1 MKIDRHNYEEYF
13 LLYIDNELT
22 VEQMKHVELFVTEN
36 PDLEEE
42 FVMLQQ
48 SRLIVDDTIVFDDKH
63 LLMKDENDSFI
74 NMGNYEEWLVSYV
87 DHEVNDDQRIAIE
100 KFTATHPHVQQE
112 LALFQQTKLQPEKI
126 FFADKQVLYKREKAR
141 IVSMQWWR
149 VSVAAMLVLA
159 AGIGL
164 FSILSKK
171 ASTGGTIAQ
180 TETEKITKQQ
190 PVSTPNATS
199 SNKKT
204 SAPIGPEQPTIENH
218 SLATTTN
225 DKVVKKSSRKGKI
238 FADKKSNEPRLA
250 VNSTRAHVV
259 TSEQTVVQPV
269 QTKSPEI
276 AKLNENALNEKINTR
291 KIVDNSVTNPTVETP
306 HVMYASNTDNDE
318 NKRFRGF
325 FRKASRIIERSTNVN
340 PNANDDRVLI
350 GGMAI
355 NLK

>member
-13 LLYIDNELT
+13 LLYIDNELN
-22 VEQMKHVELFVTEN
+22 VEQMKQVELFVTEN

-42 FVMLQQ
+42 LVMLQQ
-48 SRLIVDDTIVFDDKH
+48 SKLVPDDSIVFDEKH
-63 LLMKDENDSFI
+63 LLMKEENDSFI
-74 NMGNYEEWLVSYV
+74 NTNNYEEWLVSYV
-87 DHEVNDDQRIAIE
+87 DNEVNEEQRIAIE
-100 KFTATHPHVQQE
+100 KFAATHSHVQQE
-112 LALFQQTKLQPEKI
+112 LALFQQSKLQPEKI
-126 FFADKQVLYKREKAR
+126 FFADKEALYRRENAR
-141 IVSMQWWR
+141 IVSIQWWR
-149 VSVAAMLVLA
+149 ISVAAMLVLA

-164 FSILSKK
+164 FSIFNKK
-171 ASTGGTIAQ
+171 PSTGGTIAT
-180 TETEKITKQQ
+180 TETKETTKQQ
-190 PVSTPNATS
+190 SASTSNAGS
-199 SNKKT
+199 SNKNT
-204 SAPIGPEQPTIENH
+204 SIPVSPVQPAPDKQN
-218 SLATTTN
+218 LATRTN
-225 DKVVKKSSRKGKI
+225 DKVEKKRKIVRDEKI
-238 FADKKSNEPRLA
+238 NEQSLA
-250 VNSTRAHVV
+250 VNSTRAHVD
-259 TSEQTVVQPV
+259 TPEKIAVQSV

-291 KIVDNSVTNPTVETP
+291 KIVDNSVTYPPVETP

>member
-1 MKIDRHNYEEYF
+1 MRIDRHNYEEYF

-22 VEQMKHVELFVTEN
+22 VEQMKQVELFVTEN

-48 SRLIVDDTIVFDDKH
+48 SRLVPDNRIVFEEKH
-63 LLMKDENDSFI
+63 LLMKEENDSFI
-74 NMGNYEEWLVSYV
+74 NLNNYEEWLVAYV
-87 DHEVNDDQRIAIE
+87 DNEVNEEQGDAIE
-100 KFTATHPHVQQE
+100 KFAATHPQVQQE
-112 LALFQQTKLQPEKI
+112 LALFRQTKLQSEKI
-126 FFADKQVLYKREKAR
+126 FFADKEVLYKRERAT

-149 VSVAAMLVLA
+149 ISVAAMLVLA

-164 FSILSKK
+164 FSIFNKK
-171 ASTGGTIAQ
+171 HPTGNGTIAK
-180 TETEKITKQQ
+180 EVI
-190 PVSTPNATS
+190 
-199 SNKKT
+199 KK
-204 SAPIGPEQPTIENH
+204 EQPASPTNINASKRDTSGHVGPVQPAPENQN
-218 SLATTTN
+218 LATRTI
-225 DKVVKKSSRKGKI
+225 DKIEKKDNRQRKIIGDEKG
-238 FADKKSNEPRLA
+238 NEPQLA
-250 VNSTRAHVV
+250 VNSTRAHVL
-259 TSEQTVVQPV
+259 TSEQIAVQSV

-291 KIVDNSVTNPTVETP
+291 KIVDTSVTSRTVETP

-340 PNANDDRVLI
+340 PTANDDRVLI

>member
-22 VEQMKHVELFVTEN
+22 VEQMKQVELFVTEN

-42 FVMLQQ
+42 LVMLHQ
-48 SRLIVDDTIVFDDKH
+48 SRLIPDDTVVFDDKH
-63 LLMKDENDSFI
+63 LLMKEENDSFI
-74 NMGNYEEWLVSYV
+74 NMKNYEEWLVSYV
-87 DHEVNDDQRIAIE
+87 DNELNEEQRIAVE
-100 KFTATHPHVQQE
+100 KFAANHPRVQQE
-112 LALFQQTKLQPEKI
+112 LGLFRQTKLQPEKI
-126 FFADKQVLYKREKAR
+126 FFADKEVLYKRENAR

-149 VSVAAMLVLA
+149 ISVAAMLVLA

-164 FSILSKK
+164 FFIFNKRS
-171 ASTGGTIAQ
+171 STGDGTIAKEAVKKV
-180 TETEKITKQQ
+180 TPASPTNINSSTKETSVHVGPVQ
-190 PVSTPNATS
+190 PASENQDNIAT
-199 SNKKT
+199 KT
-204 SAPIGPEQPTIENH
+204 SDKIEKKDHHKQKIIGDE
-218 SLATTTN
+218 
-225 DKVVKKSSRKGKI
+225 
-238 FADKKSNEPRLA
+238 KSNEPRLA
-250 VNSTRAHVV
+250 VNSTRVHIDAP
-259 TSEQTVVQPV
+259 EQIAVQS
-269 QTKSPEI
+269 KSPEI
-276 AKLNENALNEKINTR
+276 AKLNDEKINTL
-291 KIVDNSVTNPTVETP
+291 KIVDTSVTYPTVETP